1 MEFTFFFFV
10 GRSVEGGWEIYE
22 GIIQEKEGT
31 PSILFLI
38 DLKVKHP
45 LFYATASLLDSIPLV
60 KSK

>member
-31 PSILFLI
+31 PSILF
-38 DLKVKHP
+38 
-45 LFYATASLLDSIPLV
+45 
-60 KSK
+60 